1 MSSEVSTLSRLRIWS
16 TRPRWA
22 RIVQQMIKEKTS
34 ERKDEPFVS
43 EGGDVV
49 RSDEDH
55 SEEKAF
61 KERENLEQ
69 KAKQKVCGE
78 SFTAAHLSL

>member
-1 MSSEVSTLSRLRIWS
+1 MSSEVSTLSRLRIRS

-34 ERKDEPFVS
+34 ERKDEPVVS
-43 EGGDVV
+43 EGGDFV
-49 RSDEDH
+49 RLDEDH
-55 SEEKAF
+55 SEEKAL
-61 KERENLEQ
+61 KEKENLEQ
-69 KAKQKVCGE
+69 KAKQKVCGD